1 MNELKYKFRII
12 YSTNHKDVGS
22 LYFLLSLWRGI
33 LGVSLRIFIR
43 IRLSLP
49 NQIWSLR
56 NLYFSIYN
64 SVITSHALLIIFF
77 IVMPSLIGGFGNW
90 ILPLLLITPDL
101 IYPRLNRFSFWI
113 LPFRL
118 WLLLISILIE
128 RGAGTGWTIY
138 PPLRS
143 LEGHNRSNVDFVIFS
158 LHLAGVSSIIG
169 SLNFLV
175 TIILCRP
182 LIINYDRIS
191 LFIWSICVTIF
202 LLIISLPVLAAA
214 ITILLTDRNLNT
226 SFYNPLGGGD
236 PILYQHL
243 FWFFGHPEV
252 YVLILPA
259 FGIISHVTTL
269 LRGKKF
275 SFGYIG
281 IVYAIVGIGI
291 LGCVVWAH
299 HIFRVGLDIDSRS
312 YFTAATIVI
321 AVPTGI
327 KIFSWTSTL
336 YGRKRNFNPLMLW
349 SIGFLFLFTAGGL
362 TGITLSRSSLDL
374 LLHDTYFVVGH
385 FHYVLSI
392 GAVFGIIIGLN
403 IWYPIIIGVSLNNI
417 IITFTF
423 WTLFLGV
430 NLTFIPHHF
439 IGLNGIPRRYGD
451 YLDTYFRIHLIS
463 SFGRW
468 LSFFSFL
475 LLLYSILESLFNSH
489 KIYHIN
495 INNCEFLI
503 EISPIKHIRLSIH
516 NTNY

>member
-1 MNELKYKFRII
+1 M
-12 YSTNHKDVGS
+12 
-22 LYFLLSLWRGI
+22 
-33 LGVSLRIFIR
+33 
-43 IRLSLP
+43 
-49 NQIWSLR
+49 
-56 NLYFSIYN
+56 
-64 SVITSHALLIIFF
+64 VI
-77 IVMPSLIGGFGNW
+77 PSLIGGFGNW
-90 ILPLLLITPDL
+90 ILPLLLISPDL
-101 IYPRLNRFSFWI
+101 IYPRLNRLSFWI
-113 LPFRL
+113 LPFSL
-118 WLLLISILIE
+118 FLLLASIFVQS
-128 RGAGTGWTIY
+128 GAGTGWTIY
-138 PPLRS
+138 PPLS
-143 LEGHNRSNVDFVIFS
+143 STEGHRSINVDFIIFS
-158 LHLAGVSSIIG
+158 LHLAGLSSIIG

-175 TIILCRP
+175 TIILRRP
-182 LIINYDRIS
+182 LLINYDRIS

-202 LLIISLPVLAAA
+202 LLIIRLPVLAAA
-214 ITILLTDRNLNT
+214 ITMLLTDRNLNT

-299 HIFRVGLDIDSRS
+299 HIFRVGLDVDRRS

-327 KIFSWTSTL
+327 KIFSWVSTL
-336 YGRKRNFNPLMLW
+336 YGKKSNLNPLLIW

-362 TGITLSRSSLDL
+362 TGITLRSSSLDL

-385 FHYVLSI
+385 FHYVLSM
-392 GAVFGIIIGLN
+392 GAVFGIIIGVN
-403 IWYPIIIGVSLNNI
+403 IWYPIIIGISLNNLTI
-417 IITFTF
+417 NFIF
-423 WTLFLGV
+423 WLLFLGV

-451 YLDTYFRIHLIS
+451 YLDTYFGIHIIS
-463 SFGRW
+463 SFGSWIR
-468 LSFFSFL
+468 FFSFL
-475 LLLYSILESLFNSH
+475 LLLFCILESIINSR
-489 KIYHIN
+489 KIYHLN

-503 EISPIKHIRLSIH
+503 DFRPQKHILLLIK
-516 NTNY
+516 NINY